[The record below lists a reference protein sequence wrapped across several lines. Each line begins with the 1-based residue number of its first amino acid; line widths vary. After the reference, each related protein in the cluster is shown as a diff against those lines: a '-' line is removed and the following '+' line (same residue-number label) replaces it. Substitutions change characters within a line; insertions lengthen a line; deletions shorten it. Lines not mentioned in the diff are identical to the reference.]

1 MPHHLSHDD
10 ADHDARRARQW
21 LAGRARGAGVPRPRL
36 LELGAAMTALAA
48 AAAEREPVAVAPQ
61 PVGTDPGAT
70 DSGAAG
76 PGSGSGAPDSRP
88 AADAGDGPPGI
99 VKPLPPQLFAR
110 HDTNAEMRWEAMAGQ
125 GYVVPTDRF
134 FVRNHTHTP
143 RIDAGTWRL
152 SLFGD
157 GLRGAPT
164 RDRPVEF
171 GYDDLRGLP
180 AERVTA
186 LVECA
191 GNGRRFF
198 AGQQGRPTPGVA
210 WGLGGVGVAHWRG
223 VRLAEVL
230 RRAGLTGA
238 AVDVMPEGLDPEY
251 VTGGVNLGRVRR
263 PLPVG
268 KALDDVLLA
277 YEMNGEPLPP
287 DHGHP
292 VRVVVP
298 GWIGVS
304 SIKWVGPVEVSAT
317 ALFSPWNT
325 QLYRM
330 FGPGYPADGAALG
343 AQSVKSAFELPWDA
357 RVPAGAEVLLRGR
370 SWSGAGPIRSVQVH
384 TGDGGWRPAE
394 LVSADAGGPWQRW
407 TARWR
412 PAGPGPVTLRARA
425 TDATGAGQPGRARHN
440 DLGYLFDGVV
450 RHPVTV
456 C

>member
-1 MPHHLSHDD
+1 MPHPLSYDE

-36 LELGAAMTALAA
+36 LELGTAMTALAA
-48 AAAEREPVAVAPQ
+48 AAGEREPVAVTAD
-61 PVGTDPGAT
+61 PVGADPGRDAT
-70 DSGAAG
+70 GRDATG
-76 PGSGSGAPDSRP
+76 PGM
-88 AADAGDGPPGI
+88 
-99 VKPLPPQLFAR
+99 VKPLPDRLFTR

-134 FVRNHTHTP
+134 FVRNHTATP
-143 RIDAGTWRL
+143 LIDPDTWRL

-157 GLRGAPT
+157 GLRGTPT

-171 GYDDLRGLP
+171 GYDDLRRLP

-198 AGQQGRPTPGVA
+198 AGQQDGPSPGVA

-223 VRLAEVL
+223 VRLSTVL

-263 PLPVG
+263 PLPIG

-277 YEMNGEPLPP
+277 YEMNGEPLTP
-287 DHGHP
+287 DHGFP

-298 GWIGVS
+298 GWIGIS
-304 SIKWVGPVEVSAT
+304 SVKWVGPVEVSAT
-317 ALFSPWNT
+317 PLFSPWNT

-330 FGPGYPADGAALG
+330 FGPGHPDGGGELG
-343 AQSVKSAFELPWDA
+343 PQSVKSAFELPWDA

-370 SWSGAGPIRSVQVH
+370 SWSGGGPIRSVQVH
-384 TGDGGWRPAE
+384 TGDDGWRPAD
-394 LVSADAGGPWQRW
+394 LVAEDAGGPWQRW
-407 TARWR
+407 TVRWL
-412 PAGPGPVTLRARA
+412 PAKPGPATLRARA
-425 TDATGAGQPGRARHN
+425 TDATGAGQPERARHN

>member
-1 MPHHLSHDD
+1 MPHSLSYDE

-21 LAGRARGAGVPRPRL
+21 LAGQARGAEESRPQL

-48 AAAEREPVAVAPQ
+48 AAAERDPVAVAPE
-61 PVGTDPGAT
+61 PVGSDPGRSA
-70 DSGAAG
+70 DESGV
-76 PGSGSGAPDSRP
+76 
-88 AADAGDGPPGI
+88 
-99 VKPLPPQLFAR
+99 VKPLPPRLFTR
-110 HDTNAEMRWEAMAGQ
+110 HETNAEMRWEAMAGQ
-125 GYVVPTDRF
+125 GHVVPTDRF
-134 FVRNHTHTP
+134 FVRNHTCTP
-143 RIDAGTWRL
+143 VVDPGTWRL

-157 GLRGAPT
+157 GLRSAPT

-171 GYDDLRGLP
+171 GYDDLRRLP

-186 LVECA
+186 LIECA

-198 AGQQGRPTPGVA
+198 AGQQDRPAPGVA

-223 VRLAEVL
+223 VRLSEVL
-230 RRAGLTGA
+230 RLAGLTGA

-268 KALDDVLLA
+268 KTLDDVLLA

-287 DHGHP
+287 DHGFP

-298 GWIGVS
+298 GWIGIS
-304 SIKWVGPVEVSAT
+304 SIKWVGPVEVST
-317 ALFSPWNT
+317 VPLFSPWNT

-330 FGPGYPADGAALG
+330 FGPDRPAGGAELG

-370 SWSGAGPIRSVQVH
+370 SWSGAGPIRSVQVR
-384 TGDGGWRPAE
+384 TGDDDWRPAE
-394 LVSADAGGPWQRW
+394 LVAADAGGPWQRW

-425 TDATGAGQPGRARHN
+425 TDVTGAGQPDRARPN

>member
-1 MPHHLSHDD
+1 MPHSLSYDE

-21 LAGRARGAGVPRPRL
+21 LAGQARGEGFARPRL
-36 LELGAAMTALAA
+36 LELGTAMTALAA
-48 AAAEREPVAVAPQ
+48 AATEREPVAVAPQ
-61 PVGTDPGAT
+61 PVGADP
-70 DSGAAG
+70 GAAG
-76 PGSGSGAPDSRP
+76 PGSRP
-88 AADAGDGPPGI
+88 AAGAGGDPSGI
-99 VKPLPPQLFAR
+99 VKPLPPGLFDR
-110 HDTNAEMRWEAMAGQ
+110 HDTNAEMRWAAMAGQ

-134 FVRNHTHTP
+134 FVRNHTRTP

-171 GYDDLRGLP
+171 GYDDLRRLP

-277 YEMNGEPLPP
+277 YEMNGEPLPA

-330 FGPGYPADGAALG
+330 FGPGYPAGGATLG

-394 LVSADAGGPWQRW
+394 LVDADAGGPWQRW

-412 PAGPGPVTLRARA
+412 PTGPGPVTLRARA
-425 TDATGAGQPGRARHN
+425 TDATGVGQPAQARHN
-440 DLGYLFDGVV
+440 VLGYLFDGVV

>member
-1 MPHHLSHDD
+1 MPHPLSYDE

-21 LAGRARGAGVPRPRL
+21 LAGRARGAGVPRSQL

-48 AAAEREPVAVAPQ
+48 AAGEREPVAVAAD
-61 PVGTDPGAT
+61 PVGADPGRDAT
-70 DSGAAG
+70 G
-76 PGSGSGAPDSRP
+76 PGT
-88 AADAGDGPPGI
+88 
-99 VKPLPPQLFAR
+99 VKPLPDRLFTR

-125 GYVVPTDRF
+125 GYVVPNDRF
-134 FVRNHTHTP
+134 FVRNHTRTP
-143 RIDAGTWRL
+143 MIDPDTWRL

-157 GLRGAPT
+157 GLRGTPT

-171 GYDDLRGLP
+171 GYDDLRLLP

-191 GNGRRFF
+191 GNARRFF
-198 AGQQGRPTPGVA
+198 AGQQDGPAPGVA

-223 VRLAEVL
+223 VRLSTVL

-238 AVDVMPEGLDPEY
+238 AVDVMPEGLDPDY

-277 YEMNGEPLPP
+277 YEMNGDPLPP
-287 DHGHP
+287 DHGFP

-298 GWIGVS
+298 GWIGIS
-304 SIKWVGPVEVSAT
+304 SVKWVGPVQVSAT
-317 ALFSPWNT
+317 PLFSPWNT
-325 QLYRM
+325 ELYRM
-330 FGPGYPADGAALG
+330 FGPGQPDGGGQLG
-343 AQSVKSAFELPWDA
+343 PQSVKSAFELPWDA

-370 SWSGAGPIRSVQVH
+370 SWSGGGPIRSVQVH
-384 TGDGGWRPAE
+384 TDDDGWRPAE
-394 LVSADAGGPWQRW
+394 LVAGDAGGPWQRW

-412 PAGPGPVTLRARA
+412 PAGPGPATLRARA
-425 TDATGAGQPGRARHN
+425 TDVTGAGQPERARPN

-450 RHPVTV
+450 NHPVTV
-456 C
+456 Y